1 VYDRMDD
8 YDEVAVFTKR
18 FSDAYDMATKRNP
31 ERFMV
36 GGDIIDPKLMLE
48 FQKELRAKKQK
59 PKPVEKP
66 VEAIPEKKK
75 VTLRELLERKKNRG
89 LYGDIFDIVA
99 KSEDI

>member
-1 VYDRMDD
+1 MNDF
-8 YDEVAVFTKR
+8 DEVEVFTKR

-36 GGDIIDPKLMLE
+36 GGEIIDPKLMLE

-66 VEAIPEKKK
+66 VEIIPEKKK
-75 VTLRELLERKKNRG
+75 VSLRELLERKRNRG
-89 LYGDIFDIVA
+89 LYGDIFDVIA
-99 KSEDI
+99 KSEEL